1 MSVLGFDKIKRS
13 CEQYGTPLPEITVT
27 KGTVTILVKPA
38 ESYMTVLKQL
48 KKPAINSDQKT
59 SRITSER
66 CNAILNYMKDG
77 SDHTLSEIDAVIKL
91 GPSRTRD
98 YLRLLLENR
107 KIEAF
112 RANRN
117 RICRLFKE

>member
-48 KKPAINSDQKT
+48 KKPAIKSAD
-59 SRITSER
+59 SAES
-66 CNAILNYMKDG
+66 L
-77 SDHTLSEIDAVIKL
+77 EISADSHKKIGDKK
-91 GPSRTRD
+91 RTRRFKD
-98 YLRLLLENR
+98 
-107 KIEAF
+107 
-112 RANRN
+112 
-117 RICRLFKE
+117 LFYIGGK